1 MNLPDIGMSPELAR
15 LDDAARAVAD
25 HCKRAP
31 DQRIQ
36 GLQDPTFQYQI
47 EAMRYRLALTDRVAE
62 LERQLVGRYYKH
74 LPVRWF
80 SELNAEELLRV
91 LPTLIEATLDWG
103 HGNGYLMWF
112 AYGCLDSLP
121 RDQARDLYLEVFAR
135 SMRVY
140 GMTGESLNERLIH
153 SAETFVTSQQIYHSK
168 TGHECQAALRDVIRV
183 EMGEHFVTLYDQE
196 WVSIR
201 ADDAA
206 DTMSDGP
213 TKWTDQT

>member
-15 LDDAARAVAD
+15 LDDAAYAVIE
-25 HCKRAP
+25 HHKRAP

-36 GLQDPTFQYQI
+36 GLQDPTFQYQL

-62 LERQLVGRYYKH
+62 LERQLAGRYYKH

-91 LPTLIEATLDWG
+91 LPTLIEATLGWG

-121 RDQARDLYLEVFAR
+121 RDQARDLYLQVFAR

-140 GMTGESLNERLIH
+140 GMTAALPDERLIYA
-153 SAETFVTSQQIYHSK
+153 AETFVTSQQIYHSK
-168 TGHECQAALRDVIRV
+168 TGHEYQAALRDVIRV
-183 EMGEHFVTLYDQE
+183 GMGERFVSLYDQE

-206 DTMSDGP
+206 DAVSDGR
-213 TKWTDQT
+213 TERTDHS